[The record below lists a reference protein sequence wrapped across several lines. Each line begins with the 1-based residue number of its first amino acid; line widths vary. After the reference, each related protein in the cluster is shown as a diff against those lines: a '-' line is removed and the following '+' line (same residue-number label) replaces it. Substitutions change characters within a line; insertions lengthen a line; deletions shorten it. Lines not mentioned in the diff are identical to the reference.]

1 MTTIITTTAPKTV
14 RRSVSLTLDKGLRER
29 ITGMEMRELLQSER
43 GRKGVPDE
51 VKHTER
57 KDDFME
63 SVVYTW
69 EWFEVTL

>member
-1 MTTIITTTAPKTV
+1 MATIITTTPPNMV
-14 RRSVSLTLDKGLRER
+14 RRGVSLTLDKAFRSRL
-29 ITGMEMRELLQSER
+29 TSMEMRDILQAER
-43 GRKGVPDE
+43 DRKGVPAE

-57 KDDFME
+57 EDDFME

>member
-14 RRSVSLTLDKGLRER
+14 RHSVTFTLDKGFRGS
-29 ITGMEMRELLQSER
+29 ITGMEMGELLQIER
-43 GRKGVPDE
+43 ERKGIPAE
-51 VKHTER
+51 VKHTEHV
-57 KDDFME
+57 DDFMD

>member
-14 RRSVSLTLDKGLRER
+14 RRSVTFTLDKGFRGS
-29 ITGMEMRELLQSER
+29 ITGMEMGELLQIER
-43 GRKGVPDE
+43 ERKGVPAE

-57 KDDFME
+57 VDDFMD

>member
-14 RRSVSLTLDKGLRER
+14 RRSVSLTLDKAFRSRL
-29 ITGMEMRELLQSER
+29 TGMEMRDILQIER
-43 GRKGVPDE
+43 NQKGVPAE

-57 KDDFME
+57 NDDFME
-63 SVVYTW
+63 SVIYTW